1 MNNLGTVYDDL
12 KDYEKAL
19 EYYERALKGK
29 EKTLGKTHPQ
39 TLMTVMNIAIVY
51 HVGTKDYEKAEEI
64 YRRALEGYEAQLGK
78 DHEDTKNCAKN
89 LASCLAHAGEKE
101 KLRKVL
107 NEYPHIIKEYPVF
120 ISII

>member
-1 MNNLGTVYDDL
+1 M

-29 EKTLGKTHPQ
+29 EKTLGKTHPN
-39 TLMTVMNIAIVY
+39 TLSTVYNIAIVY
-51 HVGTKDYEKAEEI
+51 NDGLKDYEKAEEF

-78 DHEDTKNCAKN
+78 DHEYTKDGAHN
-89 LASCLAHAGEKE
+89 LALCLEQAGEKE

-107 NEYPHIIKEYPVF
+107 DNYPHLITSEDGVYYGWSK
-120 ISII
+120 